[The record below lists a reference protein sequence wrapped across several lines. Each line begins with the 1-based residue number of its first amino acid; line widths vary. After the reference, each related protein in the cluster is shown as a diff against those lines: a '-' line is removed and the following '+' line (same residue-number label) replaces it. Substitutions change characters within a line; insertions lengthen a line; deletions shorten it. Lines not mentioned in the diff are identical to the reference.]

1 LSSGEG
7 PLKGAFMLSK
17 KSLVAGFFCSLV
29 FSICPLLYG
38 QASGSFSGTVTDK
51 AGAVIAG
58 AAVRATSQ
66 GTGAVREGKTDG
78 SGHYL
83 IPLLP
88 VAYFTIRVEVQGFA
102 PAEQKDVRLQVDE
115 QRELDFSLVPA
126 SVSTAV
132 EVNATEVAVETANAT
147 LGQVITSEQVADLPL
162 NGRNFVQLATLTP
175 GTTASTS
182 PVSFFNGAASSEAST
197 RGSFSLSVGGSR
209 EQSTDWLLDGNDNN
223 QLDEGGIAIFSSID
237 DIQEFKVLTYNYS
250 AEYGER
256 AGPTVLVTT
265 KSGSNQLHGSLFE
278 FFRNTALDASN
289 YFTRTQAKF
298 NLNQFGGSLG
308 GPIRKDKTFFFVDYQ
323 AKMQRQGVP
332 FDGFVPTTSMTT
344 PEANGNYDYSLDP
357 NGNPRGSSA
366 FPNLNDPYSFSPLIC
381 NNVGGTLVPVAVNLT
396 AVGSLPAGSQTP
408 SGSTVPCN
416 IIPAALVNSIGAKV
430 IQLYPT
436 PNSIGSAGFN
446 YVDQPTR
453 KLNEGTW
460 DIRFDHNF
468 SSKDSAFARFSYD
481 QATNFVPGGSP
492 TWSEAAAF
500 GSNQFI
506 NNHGRNLALSET
518 HVFSPNTINQFNTG
532 FSRIFNHILSFGTG
546 SCEAAIIGIPGAD
559 LGSKCDSLTGY
570 PASLN
575 QATNDCEGC
584 GMTSFSMS
592 SYYAVGDRGF
602 APYQGGTNVYS
613 VSDTLDLIRGKH
625 EIRFGGVFRDNQMNV
640 RNNALQDGS
649 VTETGLF
656 TNDDIADTLVGAL
669 GVFAAHDQTF
679 LGATVGRRWKLV
691 RPFVQDNW
699 RVSNNLTLNL
709 GVAWALVTPET
720 EVKNRQS
727 NFDVATLTWFVP
739 KGSPGGCGPTATT
752 PLTFPCVSSDG
763 RLGIQFD
770 KTAFEP
776 RIGLAWKPM
785 GSQNTAIRAGY
796 AIFHDSAWNQ
806 GGQGLWQNPPDYAE
820 VDPNPFA
827 LSFGSP
833 VGSLSGGFL
842 LPTAQPPSTLQVPA
856 ACNGCTGFIYDAP
869 VNPDNYT
876 GTLQSMNR
884 NFKQGIVQQ
893 FNLNIEHRLPGNVVL
908 TAGYAGSRSAHILV
922 SQVDENIS
930 SPGACPGGPNFTP
943 GSTYTLGCGR
953 NLIIPNNPFQLVN
966 SNNSVGAARY
976 DSLQIKAETKSVR
989 HGIYALIGYTY
1000 ARNFDSGMPDG
1011 LGTTVG
1017 ALYWPLPGT
1026 QRLDWGLS
1034 QLNLNDTFTASV
1046 LYDLP
1051 FGKGKRFGSNWGGV
1065 ADTML
1070 GHWQINLIQRAES
1083 GFPLFVVDS
1092 SNIGPTAT
1100 PGPGNTGTDL
1110 NYNFFSFNRPDLVG
1124 DPNRPGPEGGQT
1136 NCPGQIHTHQNW
1148 FNPCAFA
1155 KAPAGELGTAPRA
1168 PVYGPRFVNT
1178 DFSIIKDFPLSLRE
1192 GMNLQFRAEFFNLL
1206 NHPQFYMGGIADLG
1220 EQDINSPS
1228 SFGVINQTLNNP
1240 RLIQFALRLNF

>member
-1 LSSGEG
+1 MLTKKVLLAVFFSSLIG
-7 PLKGAFMLSK
+7 
-17 KSLVAGFFCSLV
+17 
-29 FSICPLLYG
+29 SICPLLYG
-38 QASGSFSGTVTDK
+38 QASGSFSGTVSDK
-51 AGAVIAG
+51 AGAVVS
-58 AAVRATSQ
+58 AATVKVTSQ
-66 GTGAVREGKTDG
+66 GTGVSRVATTDD

-88 VAYFTIRVEVQGFA
+88 VAFYTIRVESPGFQ
-102 PAEQKDVRLQVDE
+102 PTEQQDVRLQVDE
-115 QRELDFSLVPA
+115 HREIDFTLAPA
-126 SVSTAV
+126 SVSSTV
-132 EVNATEVAVETANAT
+132 QVNATEVAVETANPT
-147 LGQVITSEQVADLPL
+147 LGQVITSEEVADLPL

-175 GTTASTS
+175 GTTAATS

-197 RGSFSLSVGGSR
+197 RGAFSLSVGGSR

-265 KSGSNQLHGSLFE
+265 KSGSNQWHGSLFE
-278 FFRNTALDASN
+278 FFRNTKLDASN

-298 NLNQFGGSLG
+298 NLNQFGGSFG

-332 FDGFVPTTSMTT
+332 FDGFVPTTAMTT
-344 PEANGNYDYSLDP
+344 PEANGNYDYS
-357 NGNPRGSSA
+357 NNPFGVQ
-366 FPNLNDPYSFSPLIC
+366 LNDPFTFSPLQC
-381 NNVGGTLVPVAVNLT
+381 NTVGGTLVPVPVN
-396 AVGSLPAGSQTP
+396 SDGSQNTGT
-408 SGSTVPCN
+408 SNCN
-416 IIPAALVNSIGAKV
+416 IIPAALVNPVGAKV
-430 IQLYPT
+430 IQLYPA
-436 PNSIGSAGFN
+436 PNVTGSSSFN

-460 DIRFDHNF
+460 DFRLDHNF

-518 HVFSPNTINQFNTG
+518 HVFSPNTINQLNAG

-546 SCEAAIIGIPGAD
+546 TCEAAAIGIPGAD
-559 LGSKCDSLTGY
+559 VGGKCDSLTGY

-592 SYYAVGDRGF
+592 AYYSVGDRGF

-625 EIRFGGVFRDNQMNV
+625 EIRFGAVYRANEMNV
-640 RNNALQDGS
+640 RNNASQDGFI
-649 VTETGLF
+649 TETGAF
-656 TNDDIADTLVGAL
+656 TGDDIADVLTGEI
-669 GVFAAHDQTF
+669 GTFAAHDQTF
-679 LGATVGRRWKLV
+679 QGATVGRRWKLF

-699 RVSNNLTLNL
+699 RVTNNLTLNL
-709 GVAWALVTPET
+709 GLAWALVTPET
-720 EVKNRQS
+720 EVENRQS
-727 NFDVATLTWFVP
+727 NFDSASLTWFVP
-739 KGSPGGCGPTATT
+739 KGSPAGCAPSIL
-752 PLTFPCVSSDG
+752 PFPCVTSDG
-763 RLGIQFD
+763 RIGIQFD

-776 RIGLAWKPM
+776 RIGLAWKPL
-785 GSQNTAIRAGY
+785 GSQSTAIRLGY
-796 AIFHDSAWNQ
+796 AIYHDSAWNQ
-806 GGQGLWQNPPDYAE
+806 GGQGLWQNPPYYAE
-820 VDPNPFA
+820 VDPPTFSYQYGNPF
-827 LSFGSP
+827 
-833 VGSLSGGFL
+833 GSLSDGFL
-842 LPTAQPPSTLQVPA
+842 LTSPQPPSTLAVP
-856 ACNGCTGFIYDAP
+856 GGFIYDAP

-893 FNLNIEHRLPGNVVL
+893 FNLNVEHQLPGNVVV

-922 SQVDENIS
+922 SQVNENIG
-930 SPGACPGGPNFTP
+930 SPLACPGTGFTVP
-943 GSTYTLGCGR
+943 GYTLGCGR
-953 NLIIPNNPFQLVN
+953 NLIIPSNAFQLVN

-976 DSLQIKAETKSVR
+976 DSLQIKAETKSAR
-989 HGIYALIGYTY
+989 HGIYALLGYTW
-1000 ARNFDSGMPDG
+1000 ARNFDSGLTDG
-1011 LGTTVG
+1011 LGTNVG
-1017 ALYWPLPGT
+1017 AIFWPLPGT
-1026 QRLDWGLS
+1026 QKLDWGLS
-1034 QLNLNDTFTASV
+1034 QLNINDTFTASI

-1051 FGKGKRFGSNWGGV
+1051 FGKGKRFGGAWGGV
-1065 ADTML
+1065 ANAVL
-1070 GHWQINLIQRAES
+1070 GNWQVNLIERAES

-1092 SNIGPTAT
+1092 ANTGPTFGSP
-1100 PGPGNTGTDL
+1100 PGAGNTGQFL

-1124 DPNRPGPEGGQT
+1124 DPHGKHCLPNT
-1136 NCPGQIHTHQNW
+1136 V
-1148 FNPCAFA
+1148 FNTCAFA
-1155 KAPAGELGTAPRA
+1155 HAPAGELGTAPRA

-1178 DFSIIKDFPLSLRE
+1178 DFSIMKDFPMSFRE
-1192 GMNLQFRAEFFNLL
+1192 GMKLQFRAEFFNLF
-1206 NHPQFYMGGIADLG
+1206 NHPQFFMGGIGDTG
-1220 EQDINSPS
+1220 EQDINTTS